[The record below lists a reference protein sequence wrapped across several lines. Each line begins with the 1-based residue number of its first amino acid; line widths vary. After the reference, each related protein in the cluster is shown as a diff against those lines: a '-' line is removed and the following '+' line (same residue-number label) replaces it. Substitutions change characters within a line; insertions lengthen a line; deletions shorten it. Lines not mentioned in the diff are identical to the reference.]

1 MCVDALVIK
10 LLERFKF
17 IITMV
22 VSDGEN
28 HVAVLLKTG
37 FKPEIISV
45 SPLLLHD
52 CTDMKSIFLYL
63 VCKKGN
69 PFTKK
74 IFLIPLCGGYW
85 LWELVRVSSIFFVMI
100 WCPLNGLELD
110 DGYLWSV
117 DGFF

>member
-52 CTDMKSIFLYL
+52 CTDMKYIFIDL
-63 VCKKGN
+63 VCRKGL
-69 PFTKK
+69 PFTKNK
-74 IFLIPLCGGYW
+74 SIYRLWWYLVMGGGKGFLGIVL
-85 LWELVRVSSIFFVMI
+85 
-100 WCPLNGLELD
+100 
-110 DGYLWSV
+110 
-117 DGFF
+117 